1 MSEQISLFQNSIKPT
16 NIPLAEKIRPTNL
29 NEIKGQQQLFS
40 VGSLLPIMLE
50 NDDFSSFIL
59 WGPPG
64 TGKTTIARI
73 IEHNTKNVFLSFS
86 AVLSGIKEVKKVMQ
100 QAEFTLKE
108 QNKSTILFIDEIH
121 RFNKAQQDA
130 FLPYIE
136 SGAIILI
143 GATTENPSFEIIPAL
158 LSRCRVFTLEALSPA
173 DIKEIILRGIKH
185 LPKKL
190 EFSTE
195 SIDFM
200 VAQAA
205 GDGRKA
211 LNNLENICAGA
222 IDAEKIGLEKVSKIL
237 SKKAMFYDK
246 NGEEHYN
253 LISAL
258 HKSMRGSDPQAALYW
273 LARMLEAG
281 EDPMY
286 IVRRLVRFATEDVG
300 LADPNAIVQ
309 AIAIKDS
316 CQFLGMPEAVT
327 GLSQLVIYLATAPK
341 SNSAYVAYK
350 QAAVAAKNSSELGV
364 PLHIRNAPTKLM
376 KDLGYN
382 KGYQYDHDN
391 ENHYIYQN
399 YFPKLMGEQIFYS
412 PTKFGFEKDIQ
423 KRLDWWGKLKQQ
435 QLRQNPIKSED

>member
-1 MSEQISLFQNSIKPT
+1 MSEQMSLFKNSIRPT
-16 NIPLAEKIRPTNL
+16 NIPLAERIRPTNFD
-29 NEIKGQQQLFS
+29 EIKGQTKLFNA
-40 VGSLLPIMLE
+40 GSLLPIMLE
-50 NDDFSSFIL
+50 RDDFSSFIL

-73 IEHNTKNVFLSFS
+73 IERNTKKKFLAFS
-86 AVLSGIKEVKKVMQ
+86 AVLSGIKEVKTVMQ

-158 LSRCRVFTLEALSPA
+158 LSRCSVFTLEVLSTV
-173 DIKEIILRGIKH
+173 DIKQIILRGIEH
-185 LPKKL
+185 LPKNI
-190 EFSTE
+190 EFPSE
-195 SIDFM
+195 SIEFM
-200 VAQAA
+200 ATQAS

-211 LNNLENICAGA
+211 LNNLENICAAA
-222 IDAEKIGLEKVSKIL
+222 IDGEKIGLDKVIKIL
-237 SKKAMFYDK
+237 SHKAMFYDK

-281 EDPMY
+281 ENPMY
-286 IVRRLVRFATEDVG
+286 IARRLVRFATEDVG

-309 AIAIKDS
+309 AIAIKES

-327 GLSQLVIYLATAPK
+327 GLSQLVIYLSTAPK
-341 SNSAYVAYK
+341 SNSAYIAYK

-376 KDLGYN
+376 EDLGYK

-399 YFPKLMGEQIFYS
+399 YFPKLMGKQTFYY

-423 KRLDWWGKLKQQ
+423 KRLDWWEKLKQQ
-435 QLRQNPIKSED
+435 QLKNNK